1 MKKLENN
8 TIKMTTIQ
16 APEVKT
22 ALEKMRN
29 YMMHKRYSPHSILN
43 YISSVG
49 HFLRI
54 TKITDLKEINN
65 DTLIQ
70 FNISEIV
77 RRNLSVNY
85 QRIVVN
91 ALKVF
96 MYANH
101 LSYESIN
108 GLERPRK
115 QRRLPEVLSSEE
127 IKRILDNSGNI
138 KHKAM
143 LSLIYSAGLRIG
155 ETLKLRLKDIDSNR
169 MIIRIRLGKGAK
181 DRIVPLSVIALNLL
195 REYYITWHPKE
206 YLFEGQTGGTY
217 SVRSAQQVLHHAMA
231 RAGMSDRKITLHT
244 LRHSFATHLLE
255 NGTDLRYIQVLLGH
269 SSSKTTEIYTHVSTH
284 KISSIISPLDRLMK
298 GTYSLLLTNNSK
310 YNAL

>member
-1 MKKLENN
+1 
-8 TIKMTTIQ
+8 
-16 APEVKT
+16 
-22 ALEKMRN
+22 
-29 YMMHKRYSPHSILN
+29 
-43 YISSVG
+43 
-49 HFLRI
+49 
-54 TKITDLKEINN
+54 
-65 DTLIQ
+65 
-70 FNISEIV
+70 
-77 RRNLSVNY
+77 
-85 QRIVVN
+85 
-91 ALKVF
+91 

-217 SVRSAQQVLHHAMA
+217 SVRSANKYYTMLWHA
-231 RAGMSDRKITLHT
+231 R
-244 LRHSFATHLLE
+244 E
-255 NGTDLRYIQVLLGH
+255 
-269 SSSKTTEIYTHVSTH
+269 
-284 KISSIISPLDRLMK
+284 
-298 GTYSLLLTNNSK
+298 
-310 YNAL
+310 